1 MNYFAYGANVNKRG
15 MARRCPAA
23 KVIGLATLD
32 GYKLCF
38 RQFADLSAT
47 SGSIVSGVLWDVTPA
62 CLRSLDRYEG
72 ADYKQVSLDVVH
84 EGQSFSAIVYMMSHA
99 KPLAP
104 PSMEYYQEVA
114 AGYRDFGLDE
124 ALLRRARYDTLRVSA
139 PVPATA
145 SAPASTAPAPG
156 DRPRR
161 RALWDPAQHSA
172 GDMESLSR
180 PRVRPKPE

>member
-32 GYKLCF
+32 GYQLCF
-38 RQFADLSAT
+38 RQFADLLPMP
-47 SGSIVSGVLWDVTPA
+47 GGVVRGVLWDVTAA
-62 CLRSLDRYEG
+62 CLRALDRYEG
-72 ADYKQVSLDVVH
+72 PEYKQVTMDVVH
-84 EGQSFSAIVYMMSHA
+84 EGQSFSAIVYVMTEA
-99 KPLAP
+99 KPIAP
-104 PSMEYYQEVA
+104 PNMDYYREVA

-139 PVPATA
+139 PAPATP
-145 SAPASTAPAPG
+145 SAPASTPPAPNV
-156 DRPRR
+156 RPR
-161 RALWDPAQHSA
+161 RALWDPAQHSS

-180 PRVRPKPE
+180 PRARPKPE